1 MRTPPT
7 STPDS
12 LPARTAITIIACLL
26 IASAALW
33 SFIVTEKVI
42 AIVVLALA
50 LLIAGACAFMYRH
63 GLKPM

>member
-12 LPARTAITIIACLL
+12 LPARTAIIIIACLL

-33 SFIVTEKVI
+33 SFIVTENVI

-50 LLIAGACAFMYRH
+50 LVVAGAYAFMYRH